1 MFLKLGTTGLL
12 RNRKKYLRIL
22 AISFKA
28 TCEGVYI
35 LQPPAYIFRGT
46 RNFGNTM
53 CMTLS
58 LPYKN
63 KNGWQANLIE
73 PTKFDIFGTKFLADV

>member
-1 MFLKLGTTGLL
+1 MFLKLCTTGLL
-12 RNRKKYLRIL
+12 RNRKKYLRIF

-35 LQPPAYIFRGT
+35 LQPPAYIFGGT

-58 LPYKN
+58 LPYKD
-63 KNGWQANLIE
+63 KNGWQVKLSE
-73 PTKFDIFGTKFLADV
+73 PTKFDIFGTKFLAVV